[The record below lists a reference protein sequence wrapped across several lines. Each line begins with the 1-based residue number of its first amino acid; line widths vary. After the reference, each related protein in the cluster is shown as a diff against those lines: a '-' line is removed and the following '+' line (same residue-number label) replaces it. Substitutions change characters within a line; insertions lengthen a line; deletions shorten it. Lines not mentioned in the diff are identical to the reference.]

1 MSHEARRGHPPANG
15 FSLLEMLVAIA
26 ILAMSL
32 GVMYQVAGGATRT
45 VGIDEK
51 MVYGVEL
58 ARSLRALYAVVP
70 ATGLQE
76 SGETEGGFRW
86 EVIAT
91 PLALPAQL
99 PLREGQLQQLSV
111 LVEWADGASQRS
123 FSLDSVVAGQ
133 EEKP

>member
-1 MSHEARRGHPPANG
+1 MSHEARRVHPRANG

-111 LVEWADGASQRS
+111 LVEWADGARQRS

-133 EEKP
+133 EENP